1 MNKAT
6 GNNLQEIYK
15 LFSVR
20 KDVFPHIRQDY
31 ISRKIEEGNCI
42 YEEGVVI
49 IYSIYRWQ
57 QG

>member
-1 MNKAT
+1 NGTQAFTAKMNKAT

-31 ISRKIEEGNCI
+31 ISRKIEEG
-42 YEEGVVI
+42 
-49 IYSIYRWQ
+49 
-57 QG
+57 